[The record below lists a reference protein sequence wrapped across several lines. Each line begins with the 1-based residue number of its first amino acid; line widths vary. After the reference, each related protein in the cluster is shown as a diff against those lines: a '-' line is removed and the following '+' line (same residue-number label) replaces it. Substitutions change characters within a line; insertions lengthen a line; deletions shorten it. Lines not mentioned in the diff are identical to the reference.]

1 MPLPHK
7 QWHPLFVT
15 SLKEALSDA
24 LPGQVEIIPEL
35 ALSSKPLDIDVLVVK
50 KSQMAQLRHP
60 MTGIF
65 KTYNLFEFK
74 SPDDNLDLNDYDKG
88 IAIARLYK
96 VIKHPKMHTLNDI
109 TLTFVSRKHPAS
121 MLELLKTR
129 ELAVHKGNPAPG
141 IYRVLGESIPVQ
153 IMVLKE
159 LQDPETAYMFAVF
172 LTGREKIRLD
182 ATMTLIKKHLADP
195 TSPYRRDLL
204 EFKIKNQLI
213 STEEMEVLLKM
224 LNQANEQE
232 KVKIK
237 ELLQSHPFSQEV
249 KKEGKLEEKRKIAIK
264 LLHLEMDVD
273 TIAKVTGLTQTQ
285 IEELKK
291 QMLDGKP

>member
-1 MPLPHK
+1 M
-7 QWHPLFVT
+7 
-15 SLKEALSDA
+15 
-24 LPGQVEIIPEL
+24 IIC
-35 ALSSKPLDIDVLVVK
+35 
-50 KSQMAQLRHP
+50 
-60 MTGIF
+60 TGGNIF
-65 KTYNLFEFK
+65 
-74 SPDDNLDLNDYDKG
+74 
-88 IAIARLYK
+88 
-96 VIKHPKMHTLNDI
+96 
-109 TLTFVSRKHPAS
+109 
-121 MLELLKTR
+121 KTR

-182 ATMTLIKKHLADP
+182 AMMTLIKKHLADP
-195 TSPYRRDLL
+195 TSLYRRDLL

-232 KVKIK
+232 KAKIK

-249 KKEGKLEEKRKIAIK
+249 KKEGKLEGKLEEKRKIAIK
-264 LLHLEMDVD
+264 LLLLKMDVD